1 MKLSELFSLSPSEKV
16 QKSQNDMI
24 AIEIAE
30 KLSDLVEEFEED
42 YEEGIPIIN
51 ESLTNLA
58 KKDQEL
64 ALAIINVLKERYS
77 EIHKKFPFKII
88 S

>member
-1 MKLSELFSLSPSEKV
+1 MKLSEVFSLSPSAEV
-16 QKSQNDMI
+16 QKSQNDRI

-30 KLSDLVEEFEED
+30 KLSALIEEFEGD

-58 KKDQEL
+58 RKDQGL
-64 ALAIINVLKERYS
+64 TLAIINVLKERYS
-77 EIHKKFPFKII
+77 EIHKEFPFKII
-88 S
+88 P